1 MKTTKTG
8 YNYRTRKERE
18 IIAII
23 MDANGAAL
31 DAIDPGTGN
40 HRTAL
45 DWAEWRA
52 ASIPTDYPGAVRMV
66 VYCGDDE
73 IATIDL
79 DQPEPTGTTAP
90 TEPTAPESVELSAA
104 KCLTM
109 YLDNTREIYNRYTVP
124 AIDKVAAMM
133 RSNATHP
140 QQFDTTPTGVARLHE
155 VRRALSVAAGLVRKC
170 DHLTPT
176 RADIEQAAHDY
187 AAYIVECA
195 QYENANA

>member
-1 MKTTKTG
+1 MKTTKID
-8 YNYRTRKERE
+8 YNHRTRKECE
-18 IIAII
+18 VIAYV
-23 MDANGAAL
+23 MDANGVAI
-31 DAIDPGTGN
+31 DAINPGTGN

-52 ASIPTDYPGAVRMV
+52 ASILADYPAAVRLV
-66 VYCGDDE
+66 IYCGDSV
-73 IATIDL
+73 IAIIDL
-79 DQPEPTGTTAP
+79 DQPEPTGTTAAANAATITP
-90 TEPTAPESVELSAA
+90 AA

-109 YLDNTREIYNRYTVP
+109 YLDNTRDIYDRYTVP

-140 QQFDTTPTGVARLHE
+140 QQFDATPTGVARLHE

-170 DHLTPT
+170 DHTNPTP
-176 RADIEQAAHDY
+176 ADIDQAAHDY